1 MDLYVLA
8 EFVIVLAASVV
19 IIFLSHKLR
28 LPSVVGF
35 LLTGVLIGPGGLSLI
50 KNTGTVDVMAEIG
63 VVMLLF
69 TIGLEFE
76 PARLKRIQRDFW
88 AGGGL
93 QVSLTVSATVIVLL
107 LLRLPLREAFFYGF
121 LVSLSSTAVVLKI
134 LGDRG
139 ETDSPQGRISLGILI
154 FQDVAIVPM
163 IALVPVL
170 ADAGGVS
177 VGAIALR
184 FGLSAAAIAAAFVLA
199 RKLMPPILHLVVK
212 TRIREVF
219 LIATLFLCLGM
230 ALLTSSL
237 GLSLALGAFLA
248 GVLLAESEYSHQV
261 VSDVLPF
268 KDVFNSLFFISVGM
282 LLDVGAVT
290 AFLPA
295 VLGLVAGIIV
305 LKASIVV
312 LTAGLLGYGS
322 RIAVL
327 TGLALAQ
334 VGEFSFVLA
343 GVGRANGFLK
353 GDIFQAFI
361 ASSILT
367 ILATPLL
374 IHASPALAERGARK
388 LRWKKR
394 GGEAGAKSGRDLE
407 GHVII
412 AGFGLNGRN
421 LAHVLKE
428 SGIGYVILELNPV
441 TVRAAAAEGEPII
454 FGDVSSPTIL
464 AEACVEK
471 ARGIVFA
478 ISDPAMTRR
487 GVKAVKAINPAIF
500 VIVRTRY
507 AAETDDLLGLG
518 ADDVIPEEFETSI
531 EIFTRVLERVPRA
544 AQRRRRPGQGPARRM
559 LRDAPGS
566 LQRGPA
572 CGGEDRRPAGGR
584 DGGDLFRRQGR
595 LARRK
600 DARRAGPPRPDRRDR
615 HRRRPR
621 RGVLH
626 RPGSG
631 FRDPGTGHAGPRRQS
646 PGHRPGLPLP
656 GDGRVGEGGDHR
668 MRAERRASE
677 LWPSLLLLGPT
688 GSGKTPLGEE
698 LERRG
703 LGGRP
708 CVHFDFGANLR
719 RLVAGSDYS
728 GLLEAVDLDRIRL
741 SLATGALFEDRDM
754 PMIVRILRS
763 FVEARGLRPGT
774 LLVLNGL
781 PRHVARPE
789 AWPGPSRS
797 NGSSCSKR
805 RLRSSWNASGSTREA
820 TGRVGPTIR
829 SRRSGSVWRI
839 TGSEHVRFSIITERK
854 ASPC

>member
-1 MDLYVLA
+1 MDLSVLA
-8 EFVIVLAASVV
+8 EFVIVLAASVL

-35 LLTGVLIGPGGLSLI
+35 LLTGVLIGPGGLSLV
-50 KNTGTVDVMAEIG
+50 KNTATVDVMAEIG

-76 PARLKRIQRDFW
+76 PARLKRIRRDFW

-93 QVSLTVSATVIVLL
+93 QVSLTVSATVFVLL
-107 LLRLPLREAFFYGF
+107 LFRVSLRTAIFYGF

-139 ETDSPQGRISLGILI
+139 ETDSPQGRISLGVLI
-154 FQDVAIVPM
+154 FQDVAIVFM

-170 ADAGGVS
+170 ANAGGVS
-177 VGAIALR
+177 VGAIVFR
-184 FGLSAAAIAAAFVLA
+184 FGLSAAVIGAVFLLA
-199 RKLMPPILHLVVK
+199 RRLMPPILHLVVK

-282 LLDVGAVT
+282 LLDVGAVA

-295 VLGLVAGIIV
+295 VLGLVAGIVV

-353 GDIFQAFI
+353 GDICQAFI

-374 IHASPALAERGARK
+374 IQVSPALAEMGARK

-394 GGEAGAKSGRDLE
+394 GGETGGKSGRDLD

-412 AGFGLNGRN
+412 AGFGFNGRN

-464 AEACVEK
+464 EEACVKK

-531 EIFTRVLERVPRA
+531 EIFTRVLEKYHVPRNVVD
-544 AQRRRRPGQGPARRM
+544 AQVRVLRGECYGM
-559 LRDAPGS
+559 LRGTCSAIRPVTERIADLLASGTAETYFVGKGGWPVGKTLGALDLRGRTGATVIAVVRGEESFTGPGADFEIREQDT
-566 LQRGPA
+566 LILVANHRDM
-572 CGGEDRRPAGGR
+572 DRAFDYLITGAS
-584 DGGDLFRRQGR
+584 DGT
-595 LARRK
+595 
-600 DARRAGPPRPDRRDR
+600 
-615 HRRRPR
+615 
-621 RGVLH
+621 
-626 RPGSG
+626 
-631 FRDPGTGHAGPRRQS
+631 PGTG
-646 PGHRPGLPLP
+646 
-656 GDGRVGEGGDHR
+656 
-668 MRAERRASE
+668 
-677 LWPSLLLLGPT
+677 
-688 GSGKTPLGEE
+688 
-698 LERRG
+698 
-703 LGGRP
+703 
-708 CVHFDFGANLR
+708 
-719 RLVAGSDYS
+719 
-728 GLLEAVDLDRIRL
+728 
-741 SLATGALFEDRDM
+741 
-754 PMIVRILRS
+754 
-763 FVEARGLRPGT
+763 
-774 LLVLNGL
+774 
-781 PRHVARPE
+781 
-789 AWPGPSRS
+789 
-797 NGSSCSKR
+797 
-805 RLRSSWNASGSTREA
+805 
-820 TGRVGPTIR
+820 
-829 SRRSGSVWRI
+829 
-839 TGSEHVRFSIITERK
+839 
-854 ASPC
+854 